1 MANGQSAPAPQ
12 GEKDAEEN
20 KAMGILSYIG
30 ILCLIP
36 LLAKKDSKFAQFH
49 AKQGLVLF
57 IAEVITGLLSAIPIL
72 GQIIFVVGSILW
84 IVLSIMGIVSA
95 AKGEQKE
102 LPILGPFAKKLNL

>member
-1 MANGQSAPAPQ
+1 M
-12 GEKDAEEN
+12 
-20 KAMGILSYIG
+20 
-30 ILCLIP
+30 
-36 LLAKKDSKFAQFH
+36 
-49 AKQGLVLF
+49 
-57 IAEVITGLLSAIPIL
+57 ITGLPSAIPIL